1 MIMWVAGGL
10 RNQMAAQRQFLLTC
24 TIGEQAVVAD
34 ADEAIGQDV
43 LQKATE
49 KLHGIEFHHAVAC
62 GHRHSPGNESSQSP
76 NWQP

>member
-1 MIMWVAGGL
+1 MVAGGL

-49 KLHGIEFHHAVAC
+49 KLHGIEFHHAVAVAT
-62 GHRHSPGNESSQSP
+62 GIVLVTKAHGVRIGSRDP
-76 NWQP
+76 